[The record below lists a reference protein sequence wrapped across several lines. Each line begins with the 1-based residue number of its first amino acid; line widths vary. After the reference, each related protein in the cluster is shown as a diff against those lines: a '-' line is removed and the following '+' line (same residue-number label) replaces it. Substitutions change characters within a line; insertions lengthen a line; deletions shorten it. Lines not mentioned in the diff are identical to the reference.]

1 MGSNVTP
8 NPALGHVNI
17 EAPRAKGV
25 SVDLVMLL
33 LRLLHIGLGV
43 FWAGT
48 AIFVATFLF
57 PSIAEAGPDGAK
69 VVAALTRRRFMQV
82 LPAAAGLTIL
92 SGLYLY
98 WRVSGGFQPSF
109 MHSGMGMTLGLG
121 AAAAIA
127 AFVVGVAVMRPAM
140 MRAGALAQSA
150 AQAAPADRQ
159 AQLAEAQAL
168 RQRGVRAGQVVAV
181 LVTLTVAAMA
191 LARYM

>member
-1 MGSNVTP
+1 
-8 NPALGHVNI
+8 
-17 EAPRAKGV
+17 
-25 SVDLVMLL
+25 VDLVMLL
-33 LRLLHIGLGV
+33 MRLLHIGLGV

-48 AIFVATFLF
+48 AVFSAIFLF

-69 VVAALTRRRFMQV
+69 VGAALMRRRFMQV
-82 LPAAAGLTIL
+82 MPPIAGLTIL
-92 SGLYLY
+92 SGFYLY

-150 AQAAPADRQ
+150 AQAAPEQRQ
-159 AQLAEAQAL
+159 AQLTAAQAMRL
-168 RQRGVRAGQVVAV
+168 RGARAGQVVAV
-181 LVTLTVAAMA
+181 LVALAVTAMA

>member
-1 MGSNVTP
+1 
-8 NPALGHVNI
+8 
-17 EAPRAKGV
+17 
-25 SVDLVMLL
+25 MLL
-33 LRLLHIGLGV
+33 MRLLHIGLGV

-48 AIFVATFLF
+48 VVFTAIFLF

-69 VVAALTRRRFMQV
+69 VGAALMRRRFMQV
-82 LPAAAGLTIL
+82 MPPIAGLTIL

-98 WRVSGGFQPSF
+98 WRDSGGFQPSF
-109 MHSGMGMTLGLG
+109 MRSGMGVTLGIG

-140 MRAGALAQSA
+140 TRAGALAQNA

-159 AQLAEAQAL
+159 PQLAEAQTL
-168 RQRGVRAGQVVAV
+168 RQRGTRAGQVVAV
-181 LVTLTVAAMA
+181 LVSVTVVAMA